1 MHTAHG
7 TKSKLQ
13 PSKKQNTRELLQ
25 PEKGLMLPDGLGR
38 GSWLRRG
45 WTDEQKTAVAAMT
58 LWKCYGSRGG
68 CSLQRR
74 WERPPEWCRGD
85 FREASVI
92 ECRIRECSSVR
103 GKSKKEERSVWPSV
117 SEGGDP
123 QAKQR
128 VTQYEE
134 RGPKASDESPKADEE
149 RGPKAD
155 ESPKA
160 EGAEAEAPPPKIR
173 DGKRYGLRPKA
184 PAPAKAE
191 EAPAPAPAPAPTTTG
206 LNTHVHRPDAK
217 PASAPRA
224 LSPGPGT
231 NTTSTSSQVTPETV
245 EVRNSRRRGAV
256 AAAVQPVRTY
266 PAGATPPVTGL
277 PPWRQPQMG
286 STMAMGVAAM
296 ATAPATVGTAPA
308 EMPPMARIPMPKW
321 AAPPAE
327 IPMPKFAA
335 PHPEPQPEEVARAE
349 VITAE
354 ERRDWPEW
362 RLRVVA
368 DFRIRMRAQ
377 SKDKAD

>member
-1 MHTAHG
+1 M
-7 TKSKLQ
+7 
-13 PSKKQNTRELLQ
+13 
-25 PEKGLMLPDGLGR
+25 
-38 GSWLRRG
+38 
-45 WTDEQKTAVAAMT
+45 
-58 LWKCYGSRGG
+58 
-68 CSLQRR
+68 
-74 WERPPEWCRGD
+74 
-85 FREASVI
+85 
-92 ECRIRECSSVR
+92 
-103 GKSKKEERSVWPSV
+103 WPSV
-117 SEGGDP
+117 SEGDP

-128 VTQYEE
+128 VWHTQYEE

-231 NTTSTSSQVTPETV
+231 NTTSTSSQVTTETV
-245 EVRNSRRRGAV
+245 EVRNSSRRGAV
-256 AAAVQPVRTY
+256 AAAVQPVRQY
-266 PAGATPPVTGL
+266 PAGATPPVL

-321 AAPPAE
+321 PAPPAE